1 MAVNEACAPT
11 PGHTALRMHMLLL
24 TWGVGI
30 ASSPEDEFPKMG
42 ARADVLEERPG
53 SSRSEAHVTT
63 GHSVDAG
70 PGRPAQPARNTAPEE
85 EEGRA
90 AGLPAWQTRSLSSG
104 LMGRQAVQILEAHSS
119 LGEE

>member
-1 MAVNEACAPT
+1 
-11 PGHTALRMHMLLL
+11 
-24 TWGVGI
+24 
-30 ASSPEDEFPKMG
+30 MG

-53 SSRSEAHVTT
+53 SSRSEAHVTI

-70 PGRPAQPARNTAPEE
+70 PGRPAQPARSTAPE

-90 AGLPAWQTRSLSSG
+90 AGLPAWQTQSLSSG
-104 LMGRQAVQILEAHSS
+104 LTGRQAVQILEAHSS

>member
-1 MAVNEACAPT
+1 MKRVHPT

-70 PGRPAQPARNTAPEE
+70 PGRPAQPARNTALKKKKGGQPACLP
-85 EEGRA
+85 GKLGPCPA
-90 AGLPAWQTRSLSSG
+90 A
-104 LMGRQAVQILEAHSS
+104 
-119 LGEE
+119 